1 MNYVISN
8 MKTRSKC
15 SRMHKWI
22 IFSFPIVLL
31 LMVSAVL
38 RRQQILQDNLIQT
51 QQSPVYD
58 SRGGGVAAGVVIGTN
73 ATVGSDSNP
82 DSVTAAT
89 TDLKLI
95 RSFEAVN
102 GSKTGATTSAA
113 GNDGAVDKITAAT
126 ATTNSTANFR
136 EIETF
141 EAVNGASTS
150 TTTGATAQHLATN
163 NYSTTTSQDKGKDNG
178 GIGIETVDNHH
189 LLSSS
194 NNYTWIGNHWVPPPG
209 VPTFTVLQMRTY
221 FQNRNVLFIGDSTG
235 RRSYNTLFALIN
247 AEDVD
252 DIDVASVER
261 GIDATKKFP
270 YVICPQEDR
279 ALYNSTFYQYIC
291 RDLNPTN
298 GLDIM
303 NTTIQST
310 LNSTMNSTQAVD
322 SAEPGTTS
330 KDDQSP
336 SKKGKFDYT
345 RLNCF
350 GEVYDYVTGNSTYAG
365 VLGDYDLVVITLGVW
380 EVMRGDCSMKRRDDV
395 HERLNM
401 TLHALEDI
409 SNADLQIAFRTPGFH
424 GKRVADQVT
433 FKMIQDSNAFFDS
446 RKKEKQS
453 NIIQVDWGS
462 VISKRSWNE
471 KRISGDMP
479 VHYGLEARLLF
490 IQQLMHR
497 LVLNDALS

>member
-1 MNYVISN
+1 MKYVMPN
-8 MKTRSKC
+8 MKTRSKFF
-15 SRMHKWI
+15 RMHKMI
-22 IFSFPIVLL
+22 ICIFLTALL
-31 LMVSAVL
+31 FRVSAVL
-38 RRQQILQDNLIQT
+38 RQYHQI
-51 QQSPVYD
+51 V
-58 SRGGGVAAGVVIGTN
+58 
-73 ATVGSDSNP
+73 
-82 DSVTAAT
+82 
-89 TDLKLI
+89 
-95 RSFEAVN
+95 
-102 GSKTGATTSAA
+102 KT
-113 GNDGAVDKITAAT
+113 
-126 ATTNSTANFR
+126 
-136 EIETF
+136 
-141 EAVNGASTS
+141 STS
-150 TTTGATAQHLATN
+150 TGATAQHPATN
-163 NYSTTTSQDKGKDNG
+163 NYSNTYTATG
-178 GIGIETVDNHH
+178 GIEIETVDNHH

-247 AEDVD
+247 AEDFD

-261 GIDATKKFP
+261 GIDVTKMSP
-270 YVICPQEDR
+270 YFICPQEDR

-298 GLDIM
+298 GLGIM
-303 NTTIQST
+303 KTTIDRT

-330 KDDQSP
+330 NDDQSP
-336 SKKGKFDYT
+336 SKKGKFDFT

-350 GEVYDYVTGNSTYAG
+350 GEVYDYVTGNSTFTG
-365 VLGDYDLVVITLGVW
+365 VLGDYDLVVIALGVW
-380 EVMRGDCSMKRRDDV
+380 EVMRDCSMNRKDDV
-395 HERLNM
+395 YERLNM

-409 SNADLQIAFRTPGFH
+409 SDADLQIAFRTPGFYAKH
-424 GKRVADQVT
+424 VDDPVGW
-433 FKMIQDSNAFFDS
+433 KMIQDSNAFFDS

-453 NIIQVDWGS
+453 NIMQVDWGS
-462 VISKRSWNE
+462 VVSKRSFNE
-471 KRISGDMP
+471 KRINGDIT